1 MHPSSLRPEGGAPA
15 SWTVYPS
22 LGECDRKRNPAQTDS
37 TRSTTLVL
45 FLKGGTSLETGKHD
59 SVGKVQVSSDSV
71 PHGLKPR
78 HASPRGPR
86 PRGLRRAQTP
96 ICPTLGCPLRRGP
109 KRPR

>member
-1 MHPSSLRPEGGAPA
+1 MHPSSLAPEGGAPA

-22 LGECDRKRNPAQTDS
+22 LGECDRKRNPAQADS

-45 FLKGGTSLETGKHD
+45 FLKGGTYLETGKYN

-78 HASPRGPR
+78 YASPRGPR
-86 PRGLRRAQTP
+86 PRGLRRAKARFCQ
-96 ICPTLGCPLRRGP
+96 GDGSLRS
-109 KRPR
+109 RPPP